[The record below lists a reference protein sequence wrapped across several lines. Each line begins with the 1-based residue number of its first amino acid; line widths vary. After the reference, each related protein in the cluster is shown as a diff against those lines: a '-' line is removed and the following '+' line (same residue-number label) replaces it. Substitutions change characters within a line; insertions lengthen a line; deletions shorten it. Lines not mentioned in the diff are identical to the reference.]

1 MKNKKSREEYP
12 GKPADQ
18 ILQTVQGEF
27 YESIAEV
34 LRAARSNAY
43 RAVNFVMVE
52 AYWNIGRMIV
62 EEEQQGKERAGYG
75 EALLRG
81 LSKRLN
87 EDFGRGFGVSNL
99 FAFRQ
104 FYLAFPI
111 FRAVRG
117 ISPGEI
123 SHRET
128 PPAIG
133 DALRHESS
141 PNPDIALD
149 KADPILHALRAELTW
164 THYRLLIRVEKPE
177 AREWYMN
184 EAADQNWSTRAMER
198 QINSLYYER
207 LLMSRDKTPV
217 KDEMREKTEPLARLP
232 EDFIKDP
239 YVLEFLGMP
248 DAHQFREA
256 DLEQAIIGKLQ
267 AFMLELGKGFAFV
280 ARQHRISTET
290 KDFFIDLVFYNF
302 ILKCFLLIDLKTSE
316 LTHEDI
322 GKMDMYPVR
331 YCYEYFSLRL
341 RSPIYKGRQLLCWVL
356 QRSEKKIRPAQ
367 RRSSA
372 IYRKSPASRTCLLR
386 SVSLSERRD
395 QAREVSQDRLGQAL
409 HQGATRRLSHGV
421 YVRVFEDTVKGK
433 DDNPTVGLILC
444 TDKDHTVV
452 KYSVLNESRQIFASK
467 YRLYLPTEE
476 ELRIEI
482 ERERALAVR
491 EQRAIY
497 EVIGA

>member
-1 MKNKKSREEYP
+1 MTKKKSPKVPSSTLVQSSTSRLPDP
-12 GKPADQ
+12 GESSDQ
-18 ILQTVQGEF
+18 IFRAVRGEF
-27 YESIAEV
+27 YDSIAEV
-34 LRAARSNAY
+34 LRTARSNAY

-75 EALLRG
+75 ESLMRG
-81 LSKRLN
+81 LSTRLRQ
-87 EDFGRGFGVSNL
+87 DFGTGFSISNL
-99 FAFRQ
+99 FSFRQ

-117 ISPGEI
+117 ISAGDDPNLENQSPIGHALRDQSSADDGSDGE
-123 SHRET
+123 S
-128 PPAIG
+128 PLAIR
-133 DALRHESS
+133 DAPRHESFLGAARA
-141 PNPDIALD
+141 PDNPKTI
-149 KADPILHALRAELTW
+149 PHALRTQLTW

-184 EAADQNWSTRAMER
+184 EAADQNWSTRALER

-217 KDEMREKTEPLARLP
+217 TEEMREKTEPLAPLP

-280 ARQHRISTET
+280 ARQQRISTET
-290 KDFFIDLVFYNF
+290 KDFFIDLVFYNY
-302 ILKCFLLIDLKTSE
+302 ILKFFILIDLKTSE

-322 GKMDMYPVR
+322 GKMDMYVR
-331 YCYEYFSLRL
+331 L
-341 RSPIYKGRQLLCWVL
+341 
-356 QRSEKKIRPAQ
+356 
-367 RRSSA
+367 
-372 IYRKSPASRTCLLR
+372 
-386 SVSLSERRD
+386 
-395 QAREVSQDRLGQAL
+395 
-409 HQGATRRLSHGV
+409 
-421 YVRVFEDTVKGK
+421 FEDTVKGK

-452 KYSVLNESRQIFASK
+452 KYSVLNESRQLFASK

-491 EQRAIY
+491 EQQATY
-497 EVIGA
+497 EVAGA